1 MNKLLNNSFNFELV
15 LKNEGRT
22 RTNTAIKKKAEN
34 ACSKD
39 II

>member
-1 MNKLLNNSFNFELV
+1 MNKLLKNCFNFELV

-34 ACSKD
+34 SCSKD